1 MSRKDYKKVAQMM
14 NDVLE
19 NKDIDPNAWLTIVNG
34 LAKVFSEDNARF
46 DLHKFRNACG
56 WITCTGVASERT

>member
-1 MSRKDYKKVAQMM
+1 MTRKDYKKIAKVM
-14 NDVLE
+14 NDIL
-19 NKDIDPNAWLTIVNG
+19 NDNAEPIQWLNTVAG
-34 LAKVFSEDNARF
+34 LAQVLKEDNPRF